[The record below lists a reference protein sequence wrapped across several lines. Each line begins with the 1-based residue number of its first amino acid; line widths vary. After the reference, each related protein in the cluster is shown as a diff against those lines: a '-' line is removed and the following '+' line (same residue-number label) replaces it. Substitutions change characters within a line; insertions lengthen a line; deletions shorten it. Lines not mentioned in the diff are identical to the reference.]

1 MSSSSS
7 STSATAIPAG
17 GAGLSSS
24 EFIEDDVKVYETF
37 EEMDL
42 PDEILRGV
50 YAYGFEKP
58 SPIQKRCIR
67 PIMDGKDVIGQAQS
81 GTGKTGTFVIGSLCH
96 VDIEKEH
103 PQVLILSPVKE
114 LASQNAKV
122 AAEIGSH
129 MGIKVHCA
137 TGGPPVSKDITAIQK
152 GVHFVSGTPGRIFD
166 LMSRKVIDP
175 LLVRVLILDEADQML
190 EARFREQVEAI
201 LNMGFAKSVQVALFS
216 ATMPD
221 GIRKIADEMC
231 IDPVKILLPPEKVT
245 LDGINQYYVQLEK
258 ESEKLPTL
266 IDLYEN
272 LTISQAIIYVRTRAQ
287 AEWLSDQMTRAKFP
301 LECIH
306 GDMTDDERKKRMDAF
321 VDGSCRVLIATD
333 MLARG
338 IDIQQLNIVI
348 NFELP
353 DDRENYIHR
362 IGRTGRYGRKGVSIN
377 LITSKDLAHQKDI
390 ETHYKTT
397 IITLPGELKSL

>member
-1 MSSSSS
+1 MSVSSS
-7 STSATAIPAG
+7 STTVTPAG
-17 GAGLSSS
+17 GAGICSTDD
-24 EFIEDDVKVYETF
+24 FIEDDVKIYETF

-42 PDEILRGV
+42 PDDVLRGV

-96 VDIEKEH
+96 IDPEKVH

-122 AAEIGSH
+122 AKEIGSH
-129 MGIKVHCA
+129 MGCKVYCA
-137 TGGPPVSKDITAIQK
+137 TGGPPVSKDISAIK
-152 GVHFVSGTPGRIFD
+152 EGVHFISGTPGRIFD
-166 LMSRKVIDP
+166 LMSRKIIDP
-175 LLVRVLILDEADQML
+175 LLIRVLILDEADQML
-190 EARFREQVEAI
+190 ESRFREQVEAI

-221 GIRKIADEMC
+221 AIRKIADEMC
-231 IDPVKILLPPEKVT
+231 IDPIKILLPPEKVT
-245 LDGINQYYVQLEK
+245 LDGINQYYVQLDK
-258 ESEKLPTL
+258 DSEKLPTL

-287 AEWLSDQMTRAKFP
+287 AEWLSEQMTRAKFP

-306 GDMTDDERKKRMDAF
+306 GDMSDDERKKRMDQF
-321 VDGSCRVLIATD
+321 IDGSCRVLIATD

-348 NFELP
+348 NYELP

-377 LITSKDLAHQKDI
+377 LITTKDISHQKDI
-390 ETHYKTT
+390 EAHYKTS
-397 IITLPGELKSL
+397 ILSLPGELKSL